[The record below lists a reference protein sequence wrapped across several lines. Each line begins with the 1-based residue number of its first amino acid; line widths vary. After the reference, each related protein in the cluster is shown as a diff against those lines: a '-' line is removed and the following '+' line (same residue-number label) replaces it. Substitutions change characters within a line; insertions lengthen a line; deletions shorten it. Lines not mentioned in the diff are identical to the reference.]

1 MELSERLAQASRR
14 LRVEAR
20 DLVEL
25 VLAPSI
31 AVLLPWPLAFRIF
44 QRIARRPFLYSA
56 SVERALAQAEQRGWV
71 EDEADW
77 AAKRRL
83 VTLVDHADLYLA
95 RTRTDRWMARHLE
108 VQGAWPAP
116 DEPAVL
122 STFHWG
128 AGMWGLRHMGAAGIK
143 VHALVAALHG
153 EQFKGRS
160 VLHWYVRARTREVSR
175 TLDRGTLDVSAS
187 MLPAIR
193 ALRRREKVGAAVDAP
208 ADQLSANSRIHLLGM
223 PARVPNGLLRMAVG
237 QKVPVCVYVTGIRLS
252 DGKRFLRIHRLPVH
266 AQTETLVQAVFG
278 LLEAC
283 IAEDAPVW
291 HFWSEAERVFLPAA
305 AEPAAS

>member
-1 MELSERLAQASRR
+1 MELSARLSRAR
-14 LRVEAR
+14 LRLQVEVR

-25 VLAPSI
+25 VLTPSI
-31 AVLLPWPLAFRIF
+31 AAVLPWPVAFRIF
-44 QRIARRPFLYSA
+44 QRIARHPFLYRA
-56 SVERALAQAEQRGWV
+56 AVEQALAQARQRGWV
-71 EDEADW
+71 KDEADW

-83 VTLVDHADLYLA
+83 VTLIDHADLYLA
-95 RTRTDRWMARHLE
+95 RTRSNRWMTRHLE
-108 VQGAWPAP
+108 VQGSWPAP

-143 VHALVAALHG
+143 VHALVAALQG
-153 EQFKGRS
+153 EYFVGRS
-160 VLHWYVRARTREVSR
+160 VLHWYARARTAEVAR
-175 TLDRGTLDVSAS
+175 TLDRSTLDVSAS

-193 ALRRREKVGAAVDAP
+193 ALRRHEKVGAAVDAP
-208 ADQLSANSRIHLLGM
+208 ADQLSANSRISLLGM
-223 PARVPNGLLRMAVG
+223 PARVPHGLLRMAVG
-237 QKVPVCVYVTGIRLS
+237 QKVPVCVYVTGIRMS

-266 AQTETLVQAVFG
+266 LQTETLVQAVFG

-291 HFWSEAERVFLPAA
+291 HFWSEADRVFLPESA
-305 AEPAAS
+305 P

>member
-1 MELSERLAQASRR
+1 MELTAAGRLARWQTR
-14 LRVEAR
+14 LRVEGR

-31 AVLLPWPLAFRIF
+31 AAVLPWPVAFRLF
-44 QRIARRPFLYSA
+44 QKLARWRFLYRA
-56 SVERALAQAEQRGWV
+56 PVERALAQARQRGWV

-77 AAKRRL
+77 VWKRRL

-95 RTRTDRWMARHLE
+95 RTRSNRWMARHLM

-122 STFHWG
+122 CTFHWG

-153 EQFKGRS
+153 EHFVGRS
-160 VLHWYVRARTREVSR
+160 VLHWYARARTNEVSR

-208 ADQLSANSRIHLLGM
+208 ADQLSANSRVQLLGM
-223 PARVPNGLLRMAVG
+223 PARVPHGLLRMAVG
-237 QKVPVCVYVTGIRLS
+237 QKVPVCVYVTGIRMR
-252 DGKRFLRIHRLPVH
+252 DGKRFLRIHQLPVH
-266 AQTETLVQAVFG
+266 DRTEPLVQAVFG
-278 LLEAC
+278 LLDGC

-291 HFWSEAERVFLPAA
+291 HFWGEADRVFLPPDA
-305 AEPAAS
+305 PKS

>member
-1 MELSERLAQASRR
+1 MELSARLAGAGRR
-14 LRVEAR
+14 LKVEAR

-25 VLAPSI
+25 VLVPSI
-31 AVLLPWPLAFRIF
+31 AAVLPWPLAFRVF
-44 QRIARRPFLYSA
+44 QRVARHPFLYRA
-56 SVERALAQAEQRGWV
+56 AVEQALTQARQRGWV
-71 EDEADW
+71 EDETDW

-95 RTRTDRWMARHLE
+95 RTRSNRWMVRHLE

-116 DEPAVL
+116 DQPAVL

-128 AGMWGLRHMGAAGIK
+128 AGMWGLRHLGAAGIK
-143 VHALVAALHG
+143 VHALVAALQG
-153 EQFKGRS
+153 EHFVGRS
-160 VLHWYVRARTREVSR
+160 VLHWYARARTAEVAR

-193 ALRRREKVGAAVDAP
+193 ALRRHEKVGAAVDAP
-208 ADQLSANSRIHLLGM
+208 ADQLSANSRISLLGM

-237 QKVPVCVYVTGIRLS
+237 QKVPVCVYLTGIRMS
-252 DGKRFLRIHRLPVH
+252 DGRRFLRIHQLPVY
-266 AQTETLVQAVFG
+266 TETKPLVQAVFA

-291 HFWSEAERVFLPAA
+291 HFWGEADRVFLP
-305 AEPAAS
+305 ESTP